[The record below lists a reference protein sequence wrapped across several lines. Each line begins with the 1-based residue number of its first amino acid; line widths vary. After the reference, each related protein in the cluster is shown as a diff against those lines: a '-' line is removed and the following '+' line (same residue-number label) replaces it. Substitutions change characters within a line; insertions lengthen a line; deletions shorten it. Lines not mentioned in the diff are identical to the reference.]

1 VRDDE
6 MTKPTAAPIKG
17 EEHWTTKDGGVKLFM
32 WEKCA
37 GDPGKSVGTI
47 LFVLGSSMAS

>member
-1 VRDDE
+1 